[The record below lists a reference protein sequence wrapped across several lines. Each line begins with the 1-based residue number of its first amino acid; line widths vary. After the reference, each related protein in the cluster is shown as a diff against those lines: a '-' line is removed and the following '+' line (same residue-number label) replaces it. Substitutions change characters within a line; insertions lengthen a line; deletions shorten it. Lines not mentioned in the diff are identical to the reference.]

1 MTVSYSQKLKNM
13 LETALSE
20 LTTEQNKRKESE
32 NKLLELELSLVNKDN
47 QISILEDINKEKDEQ
62 INSLKSSIV
71 FLKNSL
77 TEKDQEILR
86 LMELTDVKEEAEVD
100 RQDDPGDVEKFEETL
115 NQLLENSAASA
126 DKSSSGSFNLSNS
139 DGITRNSTF
148 IDEKADVMNVDET
161 QDSPDDNME
170 EEEYILDETL
180 EEFQNEE
187 NNLEDIAE
195 AVDIK
200 EDYKEDFSFPP
211 VEGSSS
217 RAESHVIKVS
227 GSGPG
232 SGSGKDC
239 PTCGE
244 IFPTKSLLKE
254 HQKELDH
261 LPRFECDVCFKTFKT
276 KGTCQQH
283 KLRIHSDL
291 KLFKCSKCEKRFK
304 DAGSCRRH
312 EANDSVHI
320 RYGKLSHYSRKIFSM
335 FKLSGTK
342 I

>member
-1 MTVSYSQKLKNM
+1 MSVSYSQKLKNM

-47 QISILEDINKEKDEQ
+47 QISILEDINKEKDEK

-86 LMELTDVKEEAEVD
+86 LMELADVKEEAEVD

-148 IDEKADVMNVDET
+148 IDQKADVMNVDET
-161 QDSPDDNME
+161 RDSPDDNME

-180 EEFQNEE
+180 EEFQN
-187 NNLEDIAE
+187 DIVAE
-195 AVDIK
+195 TLFFDIL
-200 EDYKEDFSFPP
+200 
-211 VEGSSS
+211 
-217 RAESHVIKVS
+217 
-227 GSGPG
+227 
-232 SGSGKDC
+232 
-239 PTCGE
+239 
-244 IFPTKSLLKE
+244 SLIL
-254 HQKELDH
+254 
-261 LPRFECDVCFKTFKT
+261 
-276 KGTCQQH
+276 
-283 KLRIHSDL
+283 
-291 KLFKCSKCEKRFK
+291 
-304 DAGSCRRH
+304 
-312 EANDSVHI
+312 
-320 RYGKLSHYSRKIFSM
+320 LS
-335 FKLSGTK
+335 LV
-342 I
+342 